1 MDHRADPFAR
11 CARAVVLA
19 GVVLLAGSLAH
30 VSADGLLPGLG
41 SMTTLFVV
49 LVAACAALLGRA
61 ASAGRLVAL
70 TVGGQLAVHTAL
82 SVLAGHRGEHH
93 AGGGAA
99 LMPHVHE
106 AAPDGPWT
114 WATHALQ
121 DVLERPAMALAHVAA
136 SVLIGLWLA
145 VGERALWAL
154 VTLARCRAGSS
165 LREALRVLGA
175 TALLPHDVR
184 RAVVVRPARDEPR
197 PQLPLWSRGPARRGP
212 PAVQPTR

>member
-1 MDHRADPFAR
+1 MR

-19 GVVLLAGSLAH
+19 AVVLLAGSLAH
-30 VSADGLLPGLG
+30 ASADGLLPGAA

-49 LVAACAALLGRA
+49 LAAACAGVLGRA
-61 ASAGRLVAL
+61 VSAGRLVAL

-93 AGGGAA
+93 ALAGAPSGAA
-99 LMPHVHE
+99 SVPHLHE
-106 AAPDGPWT
+106 AAPGGPSA
-114 WATHALQ
+114 WATHAVQ
-121 DVLERPAMALAHVAA
+121 DVLERPAMALAHVLA
-136 SVLIGLWLA
+136 SVLVGLWLA

-154 VTLARCRAGSS
+154 VALARCRAGTS
-165 LREALRVLGA
+165 LRAALQALGA
-175 TALLPHDVR
+175 VVVLLHDVR
-184 RAVVVRPARDEPR
+184 RAVVVRPSRDEPR